1 MLPVVRNMSPG
12 IHAPLFLQVFA
23 EFVHYKYKIIKY
35 PRAIGIGT
43 KEQHDIAA
51 QLSMLTYIRTVYLT
65 KQITEKADWME
76 SGCGVDIHNYKQH
89 KAIKSGLEI

>member
-1 MLPVVRNMSPG
+1 MLPGVRNMSPG

-43 KEQHDIAA
+43 KEQLYRRPIDIAA

-65 KQITEKADWME
+65 KQMTEKADWME
-76 SGCGVDIHNYKQH
+76 SGCGVDIYN
-89 KAIKSGLEI
+89 I